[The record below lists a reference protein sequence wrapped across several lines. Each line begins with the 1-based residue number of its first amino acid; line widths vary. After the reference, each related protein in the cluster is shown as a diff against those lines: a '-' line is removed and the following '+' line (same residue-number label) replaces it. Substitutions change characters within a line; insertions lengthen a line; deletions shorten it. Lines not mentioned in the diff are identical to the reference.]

1 MSTHLAGWES
11 PPDYTTEAGDIP
23 PSRNLVNSLFR
34 TVSASEPRYVYYHA
48 YTPDGVLRCKNPL
61 KDNPFIGRL
70 KATSVPPP
78 HTVASLKRA
87 IVQAEGLPDPAGD
100 LTSLFETRNARNS
113 MVSTARVDILT
124 GDLGATVKTPIAL
137 VLIANPTP
145 LLPVASEDEVGD
157 HLGNQLPPL
166 YYRLYNRGGEEKSVR
181 RFDANE
187 PGLGNVKREPI
198 CPPRNALSVKHRI
211 GEVEG
216 KPIYQYADLFKDLQA
231 DRPLSSAGFVPDAA
245 GSTQEHP
252 ILLVQPERRP
262 GLYNRPVQIVAL
274 PPQPYIRQTL
284 SNRLSLS
291 VGDILQTDGITQYKP
306 GEGNM
311 YTAVDKNGR
320 KGWISADS
328 QYSKLLDEPSSS
340 GCSIQ

>member
-70 KATSVPPP
+70 KATS
-78 HTVASLKRA
+78 RA

-137 VLIANPTP
+137 VFIANPTP

-320 KGWISADS
+320 KGYS

>member
-113 MVSTARVDILT
+113 MVSTARVDIL
-124 GDLGATVKTPIAL
+124 D
-137 VLIANPTP
+137 
-145 LLPVASEDEVGD
+145 
-157 HLGNQLPPL
+157 
-166 YYRLYNRGGEEKSVR
+166 RG
-181 RFDANE
+181 
-187 PGLGNVKREPI
+187 EPI

-274 PPQPYIRQTL
+274 PPQPYYDKPF
-284 SNRLSLS
+284 
-291 VGDILQTDGITQYKP
+291 GDILQTDGITQYKP

-320 KGWISADS
+320 KGWISAGTTGICYPFASLTGILIFQTHSTANFSMSLRAPVAAFNDG
-328 QYSKLLDEPSSS
+328 S
-340 GCSIQ
+340 GVVQC